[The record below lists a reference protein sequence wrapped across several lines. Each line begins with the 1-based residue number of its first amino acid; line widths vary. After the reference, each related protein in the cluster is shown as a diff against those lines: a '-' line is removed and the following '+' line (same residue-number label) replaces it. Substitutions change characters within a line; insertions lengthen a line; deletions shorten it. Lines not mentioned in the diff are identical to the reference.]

1 MEEPSQTILHC
12 VYNRVG
18 FIIES
23 IHRSTYCKHIFRNRK
38 FARHPRSDLAW
49 VKSQQ
54 NRMLVSF
61 VFFSIPL
68 RSAQLLMSIW
78 RGKPSTL
85 HLIKNTADDGMEI
98 YPIWELKNASARPLC
113 SENSLSH
120 RHTPSISHTVRQNT
134 ASLGTACKFVLWP
147 SEPCGENR
155 KWQASA
161 TVTGAKKLF

>member
-1 MEEPSQTILHC
+1 MEFYTQVHILNC
-12 VYNRVG
+12 KYIFYNQKR
-18 FIIES
+18 I
-23 IHRSTYCKHIFRNRK
+23 
-38 FARHPRSDLAW
+38 RHLCSDLAW

-54 NRMLVSF
+54 SRMLVSF

-78 RGKPSTL
+78 RGKPSML

-98 YPIWELKNASARPLC
+98 YPIWELKNVSARPLC
-113 SENSLSH
+113 SANSLSLCLSH
-120 RHTPSISHTVRQNT
+120 RHTASISHTESHNT

-147 SEPCGENR
+147 SEPCGEDR

-161 TVTGAKKLF
+161 RMTGTKKLF